1 MKVFFM
7 MSFKHILFFSLF
19 LQEKLRTFMLTK
31 EEKNEYREY
40 LFRHLDGIAIAPI
53 AYSLKEKGV
62 LDFILSK
69 KQFLLSEIS
78 SQFDANEGYLNIG
91 LRMLASQGWLDYEV
105 NNKENTVTISTNEKS
120 TIAFSHFNL
129 YQDVAYLLK
138 TSEEFHPRSLDKE
151 QFSILNRIFI
161 NYRNEKYDPSS
172 KDSLTLEIQQQI
184 ARHIE
189 GVLVGPI
196 TVFLGMDG
204 MFHKYF
210 MEASFSAEEFHE
222 DPESFSKI
230 LDFLHYLGWFTKSN
244 NHFKFTKKGF
254 FFARRASAYGVT
266 VSYIPTFRRVE
277 ELMFGNANIL
287 RSSIPNSTEIHVDRE
302 MNVWGSGGAHSAYF
316 KKIDEIIITLFNK
329 PIDEQP
335 KGILDMGCGNGAF
348 LIHLFEVI
356 EQRTKRGTML
366 EEHPLFLVGVDFNKA
381 ALKVTRSNL
390 VKADIWA
397 KVIWGDI
404 SDPKKLQEDIL
415 GNYNIKLSEL
425 LNVRT
430 FLDHNRPWSQPIE
443 IDSKRVSKST
453 GAYACCGRRLNN
465 SAVEQ
470 NLKEHFEK
478 WAPYIK
484 KFGLLLIELHT
495 INPKITA
502 SNLGLTA
509 ATAYDA
515 THGFSDQFIVE
526 LEVFQKV
533 IKELGIKT
541 ENKHF
546 SKFPNNDL
554 ATVSINYLKST

>member
-1 MKVFFM
+1 
-7 MSFKHILFFSLF
+7 
-19 LQEKLRTFMLTK
+19 MLTK
-31 EEKNEYREY
+31 EEKNKFREE
-40 LFRHLDGIAIAPI
+40 LFRHLDGIAVAPV

-62 LDFILSK
+62 LDYILTKESF
-69 KQFLLSEIS
+69 QLEEITTV
-78 SQFDANEGYLNIG
+78 FNANDGYLNVG
-91 LRMLASQGWLDYEV
+91 LRMLASQGWLQYYVDAST
-105 NNKENTVTISTNEKS
+105 NTVQISKNDNSEF
-120 TIAFSHFNL
+120 AFNL
-129 YQDVAYLLK
+129 ADRYKDVVHFLK
-138 TSEEFHPRSLDKE
+138 ISEEFHPRSLDKE
-151 QFSILNRIFI
+151 QFSVLNRIFI
-161 NYRNEKYDPSS
+161 KYKNKEYNPTSNN
-172 KDSLTLEIQQQI
+172 KQELLIQEQI
-184 ARHIE
+184 FHHIE

-222 DPESFSKI
+222 DPEGFSKI
-230 LDFLHYLGWFTKSN
+230 LDFLHYLGWFTKN
-244 NHFKFTKKGF
+244 NEHYKFTNKGF
-254 FFARRASAYGVT
+254 FFARRSSAYGVT

-287 RSSIPNSTEIHVDRE
+287 RSSIPNSVEIHVDRE

-316 KKIDEIIITLFNK
+316 KKIDEIIIALFNK
-329 PIDEQP
+329 SIDEQP

-356 EQRTKRGTML
+356 EQRTKRGPLL
-366 EEHPLFLVGVDFNKA
+366 EEHPLFLVGVDYNKA

-404 SDPKKLQEDIL
+404 GNPKKLQEDINA
-415 GNYNIKLSEL
+415 NYNIKLSDL

-430 FLDHNRPWSQPIE
+430 FLDHNRPWSQPTVL
-443 IDSKRVSKST
+443 DGNRTSYST
-453 GAYACCGRRLNN
+453 GAFVSCGKRLSN
-465 SAVEQ
+465 AMVEQ

-478 WAPYIK
+478 WAPFIK
-484 KFGLLLIELHT
+484 KFGLLVIELHT
-495 INPKITA
+495 INPNITA
-502 SNLGLTA
+502 KNIGLTA

-533 IKELGIKT
+533 LKEVGIQT
-541 ENKHF
+541 VDKHF
-546 SKFPNNDL
+546 SKFPNNEL
-554 ATVSINYLKST
+554 ATVSINYLKE